1 MSKFKE
7 YLKLVKDGFPNI
19 DKIAEGVLNQV
30 KSRYGYLPLEDQE
43 EIARRQLICSTCP
56 LFSLNAQK
64 DDSEYR
70 KLMGVPFE
78 TDRKNEKFCGVCGC
92 PMETRTSSLSSDCG
106 LEYYNENNQN
116 NKQELKWKK
125 TR

>member
-56 LFSLNAQK
+56 LFPLMLKKMILSTKNLWVYLLRQIGKMKNSVEFVAAQ
-64 DDSEYR
+64 
-70 KLMGVPFE
+70 
-78 TDRKNEKFCGVCGC
+78 
-92 PMETRTSSLSSDCG
+92 
-106 LEYYNENNQN
+106 
-116 NKQELKWKK
+116 
-125 TR
+125 

>member
-70 KLMGVPFE
+70 KLMGVPL
-78 TDRKNEKFCGVCGC
+78 RQIEKMRNSVEFVAA
-92 PMETRTSSLSSDCG
+92 
-106 LEYYNENNQN
+106 Q
-116 NKQELKWKK
+116 
-125 TR
+125 